1 MSQGLKDTAS
11 SVITTWYVK
20 IIYTLPQVK
29 SITNL
34 EMDIA
39 ETAVLWTHISGPPAP
54 RSWLVNKIPSQIG

>member
-39 ETAVLWTHISGPPAP
+39 ETAVLWTHISGPPAL
-54 RSWLVNKIPSQIG
+54 R